1 MAPTSFSSSCKTY
14 KRLGGGGGKVRQST
28 TPTRHKMVK
37 LRPENI
43 RLVKRYYNDKSYNK
57 RSLFSNKC
65 LYLGYISVIMDKNEN
80 LYTDY

>member
-1 MAPTSFSSSCKTY
+1 
-14 KRLGGGGGKVRQST
+14 
-28 TPTRHKMVK
+28 MVK